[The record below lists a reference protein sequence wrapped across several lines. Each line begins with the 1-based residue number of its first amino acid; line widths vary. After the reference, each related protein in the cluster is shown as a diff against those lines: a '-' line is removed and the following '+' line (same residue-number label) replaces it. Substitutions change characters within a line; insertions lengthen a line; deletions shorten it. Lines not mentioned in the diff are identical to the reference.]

1 MASLEDKKIKD
12 TYQSLI
18 KVNDNGELSADLQEL
33 TDGSGNASGVS
44 LNTQGDID
52 ATGTVSF
59 GSLKDSGENISIT
72 KFVDEADGI
81 SANDNDTSI
90 PTSAAVKDYVDNN
103 ITAQDLDITDGT
115 NSGSV
120 DLDSQSLT
128 FTGDSGVTAT
138 VSGQTLTL
146 DSSALQSQITSNDSD
161 ISGLDTRLTTAE
173 SNISS
178 NDTDIS
184 NLQSADTTLQS
195 NIDAEA
201 STRAS
206 ADTTLQ
212 SNINTEASTRASAD
226 TTLQSN
232 IDAEETARTNA
243 DSNLQSQITS
253 NDSDISGLDTRL
265 TTAEANIS
273 SNDTDISGLD
283 SRLTTAES
291 NISSNDTDISGLDS
305 RLTTAESNIS
315 SNDTDISGLDSR
327 LTTAEGNI
335 TSNDSDISSL
345 QSGKYDKTGGT
356 ISGDVTITGNLD
368 VNGTT
373 TTIDTQTLSVQD
385 PLIEM
390 ANNNTANSVD
400 TGFYTNYSTDAGVTT
415 KYAGLFKDA
424 SDSDKFKLFKG
435 LEVEPTTT
443 VNTAGTGYDK
453 GDLVVGDVEADN
465 VTATI
470 TSTSSLADGVTA
482 TTQTQGDNSTKV
494 ATTAYVDAS
503 IPSVPV
509 DSVNGQTGTV
519 VLDADDISDAS
530 TTNKFTTA
538 SDISKL
544 AGIEA
549 GAEVN
554 PTASE
559 IKTSYES
566 NLNTNA
572 FTDAEKT
579 KLAGISAGAEVNA
592 VDSVNSQTGTVV
604 LDADDIDD
612 TTTAHKFTTSADISK
627 LAGIEAGAQVNLV
640 DSVNSQTGAVVLDA
654 DDIDDTATTNKFTT
668 ASDISKLAGIEA
680 GAEVNPTASEIK
692 TSYESNANTN
702 AFTDAEKTKLSGI
715 EASAD
720 VTDATNVAA
729 AGALMSGTAVLSDL
743 NNVSS
748 TTPTDGQ
755 VLTYDTVNGWQP
767 ENAAGAV
774 DSVNGQ
780 TGAVS
785 LDTADLTDVSTTA
798 PTNGQVLVYNS
809 TSSEYEPTTLSSTA
823 PVDSVNGLTGAVV
836 LDADD
841 IDDTSTTHKFTTASD
856 ISKLAGIESG
866 ADVTD
871 SANVTTAL
879 GSISVTAHSD
889 VTSAGSGAIIT
900 SAERTKLSGIEAG
913 AEVNDVTSVNT
924 QTGAVVLDADDISDT
939 TTTNKFTTAADI
951 SKLAG
956 IEAGA
961 EVNPTASEIKTSY
974 ESNANTNAFTD
985 AEKTKLAGIAS
996 GAEVN
1001 TVDSVNS
1008 QTGAVVLDADDID
1021 DTSTTH
1027 KFTTAG
1033 DISKLAGIEAG
1044 ADVTDSANVT
1054 TALGSI
1060 SVTAH
1065 SDVSSAGSGS
1075 IITSAERTKL
1085 SGIETGAT
1093 ADQTA
1098 SEILTAIKTVDGSG
1112 SGLDADLLDGNHASA
1127 FALASHTHDDR
1138 YYTESEIQ
1146 TFIDRS
1152 YISKHTASSL
1162 AVGWYTIATNTG
1174 DRGSARF
1181 AVWDVQ
1187 GGRHQTV
1194 IFYAAHH
1201 YGTDSS
1207 NTITVLDNAY
1217 YSGNPFRYIRIKDL
1231 GTYDGAA
1238 LQIYIDDATNSVS
1251 AAIVGDNV
1259 QSSGWVLKDWIPDA
1273 TDPGDVS
1280 NWTSFTTAS
1289 QVDLDLIAQGGL
1301 ATTGPI
1307 YADGDTTQYKVLTT
1321 ADEGSGNGL
1330 DADTLDGQHASA
1342 FLTTTGKAADSNLL
1356 DGLDSTSFLRS
1367 DASDTFT
1374 TLSGTSVTLG
1384 SGVTLSESSDR
1395 ADLLSV
1401 NSGTSGWGGLQ
1412 ITNTAGEGIWSFM
1425 VDGTVAGI
1433 YDDQNSDW
1441 AIQCNENGG
1450 VSLFHN
1456 AIQQFYTTASGA
1468 TLVGDLVVNGG
1479 DITLSG
1485 TGRIQGIDTV
1495 SAGTDAANKTYVDNA
1510 VAGLGDITAVT
1521 AGTGLSG
1528 GGTSGAVTLN
1538 LANTAVT
1545 AGSYT
1550 SADITV
1556 DAQGRITAAS
1566 SGSGGGAS
1574 DIDGLSDAFKD
1585 GTNSAMWIG
1594 LEKPSAITS
1603 YTDGIVISAQSD
1615 TLVNNTDSTG
1625 VVVIGQDIA
1634 NSFGDDLGSYTV
1646 AIGHRTARNGSANY
1660 SVMIGYQ
1667 AGSNGTGTSGICLV
1681 GANAGGSDDIGNQ
1694 NTCFGDGAGRY
1705 MGVASNDNVCIGHD
1719 AGQYM
1724 GFSNSESSFNTI
1736 IGSYAAAGQTG
1747 AGYNHLG
1754 DGNTIIGESALRYG
1768 NDNATNCVYVGRDA
1782 GGGSTTGIRGSGANC
1797 IILGYDARASSA
1809 SVTNEITLG
1818 NSSIS
1823 TLRCNVTSI
1832 TSLSDERDKSD
1843 IQDSDYGL
1851 NIIEKLRPVTFEWNQ
1866 RDGKRVGVKEV
1877 GFIAQELQQVDDEYL
1892 NLVYDENPEKLEA
1905 SQGKL
1910 IPVLVKSIQELKAEI
1925 DLLKEELNAL
1935 KS

>member
-1 MASLEDKKIKD
+1 MATLTDKKVKD
-12 TYQSLI
+12 TYQSLL
-18 KVNDNGELSADLQEL
+18 KVGDNGEVSADLQEV
-33 TDGSGNASGVS
+33 TDGLGNATGVS
-44 LNTQGDID
+44 LNTQGDVD

-59 GSLKDSGENISIT
+59 GSLKDSGENITVT

-128 FTGDSGVTAT
+128 FTGDAGVSAT

-161 ISGLDTRLTTAE
+161 ISGLNTRLTTAE
-173 SNISS
+173 GNISS

-201 STRAS
+201 STRS
-206 ADTTLQ
+206 
-212 SNINTEASTRASAD
+212 SAD

-232 IDAEETARTNA
+232 IDDEETARIAA

-253 NDSDISGLDTRL
+253 NDSDISGLNTRLTTAESNITSNDSDISSLDTRLTAAEGNITSNDSDISGLDTRL
-265 TTAEANIS
+265 TTAESNIS

-335 TSNDSDISSL
+335 TSNDSDISNL
-345 QSGKYDKTGGT
+345 QSDKYDKSGGT

-470 TSTSSLADGVTA
+470 TGTSSLADGVTA

-519 VLDADDISDAS
+519 VLDADDISDAT

-566 NLNTNA
+566 NSDTNA

-592 VDSVNSQTGTVV
+592 VDSVN
-604 LDADDIDD
+604 A
-612 TTTAHKFTTSADISK
+612 
-627 LAGIEAGAQVNLV
+627 
-640 DSVNSQTGAVVLDA
+640 QTGAVVLDA

-692 TSYESNANTN
+692 TSYESNADTN

-729 AGALMSGTAVLSDL
+729 AGALMSGTAVISDL
-743 NNVSS
+743 NDVSS

-767 ENAAGAV
+767 ESPTGAV

-809 TSSEYEPTTLSSTA
+809 TSSKYEPTTLSSTA
-823 PVDSVNGLTGAVV
+823 PVDSVNGQAGAVV

-841 IDDTSTTHKFTTASD
+841 IDDTSTTNKFTSASD
-856 ISKLAGIESG
+856 ISKLAGIEVG

-939 TTTNKFTTAADI
+939 TTTNKFTTSAEI

-961 EVNPTASEIKTSY
+961 EVNPTAAEIKTLY
-974 ESNANTNAFTD
+974 ESNTNTNAFTD
-985 AEKTKLAGIAS
+985 SEQTKLA
-996 GAEVN
+996 N
-1001 TVDSVNS
+1001 
-1008 QTGAVVLDADDID
+1008 
-1021 DTSTTH
+1021 
-1027 KFTTAG
+1027 
-1033 DISKLAGIEAG
+1033 IESN

-1065 SDVSSAGSGS
+1065 SDVTSAGSGS

-1085 SGIETGAT
+1085 NGIATGAEVNQNAFSNVAVSGQTTVAADGKTDTLTLAAGSNVSITTNATTDTITIAATDTNTTYSAGGGIDLAGTTFSHTDTSSQASVNNSAGTVIQGITLDTYGHIT
-1093 ADQTA
+1093 AIGSANLDSRYYTETETNSLLSAKLDSSAYTA
-1098 SEILTAIKTVDGSG
+1098 SDVLTKVKTVDGSG

-1127 FALASHTHDDR
+1127 F
-1138 YYTESEIQ
+1138 
-1146 TFIDRS
+1146 
-1152 YISKHTASSL
+1152 
-1162 AVGWYTIATNTG
+1162 
-1174 DRGSARF
+1174 
-1181 AVWDVQ
+1181 
-1187 GGRHQTV
+1187 
-1194 IFYAAHH
+1194 
-1201 YGTDSS
+1201 
-1207 NTITVLDNAY
+1207 
-1217 YSGNPFRYIRIKDL
+1217 
-1231 GTYDGAA
+1231 
-1238 LQIYIDDATNSVS
+1238 
-1251 AAIVGDNV
+1251 
-1259 QSSGWVLKDWIPDA
+1259 
-1273 TDPGDVS
+1273 
-1280 NWTSFTTAS
+1280 
-1289 QVDLDLIAQGGL
+1289 
-1301 ATTGPI
+1301 
-1307 YADGDTTQYKVLTT
+1307 LTT
-1321 ADEGSGNGL
+1321 S
-1330 DADTLDGQHASA
+1330 
-1342 FLTTTGKAADSNLL
+1342 GKAADSNLL
-1356 DGLDSTSFLRS
+1356 DGLDSTQFLRS
-1367 DASDTFT
+1367 DTSDTFT

-1384 SGVTLSESSDR
+1384 AGVTLSESSDR

-1412 ITNTAGEGIWSFM
+1412 ITNSAGDGIWSFM

-1456 AIQQFYTTASGA
+1456 AIQQFYTTSSGA
-1468 TLVGDLVVNGG
+1468 TLVGDLVIDGG

-1550 SADITV
+1550 TANITV

-1574 DIDGLSDAFKD
+1574 SLDGLSDAFVD
-1585 GTNSAMWIG
+1585 TTADAMWLG
-1594 LEKPSAITS
+1594 FEKPAAITS
-1603 YTDGIVISAQSD
+1603 YDGTVVISGGSD
-1615 TLVNNTDSTG
+1615 TLVNNNASG
-1625 VVVIGQDIA
+1625 QAISIVAIGENIA
-1634 NSFGDDLGSYTV
+1634 NAGSTALGNNTV
-1646 AIGHRTARNGSANY
+1646 AIGYAAAQDGSSAWC
-1660 SVMIGYQ
+1660 
-1667 AGSNGTGTSGICLV
+1667 TLV
-1681 GANAGGSDDIGNQ
+1681 GARAGESYTNSNCTAIGYDALGNDSVSVN
-1694 NTCFGDGAGRY
+1694 NTAVGAAAGNY
-1705 MGVASNDNVCIGHD
+1705 LGV
-1719 AGQYM
+1719 
-1724 GFSNSESSFNTI
+1724 NSLDNTI
-1736 IGSYAAAGQTG
+1736 IGTDAGKNMGYSNSTSNYNTIVGTRAAFCGTTATT
-1747 AGYNHLG
+1747 NHLG
-1754 DGNTIIGESALRYG
+1754 DGNVIIGESALRYG
-1768 NDNATNCVYVGRDA
+1768 NNNVENCVYVGRDA
-1782 GGGSTTGIRGSGANC
+1782 GGGSTTGVQGSGANC
-1797 IILGYDARASSA
+1797 IILGYDARASSD

-1832 TSLSDERDKSD
+1832 TSLSDQRDKSD

-1851 NIIEKLRPVTFEWNQ
+1851 NVIEKLRPVTFEWNQ

-1905 SQGKL
+1905 AQGKL